1 MTKFFFVLLVAL
13 IGFGISGNAQTPSGQ
28 STVQK
33 INDDIK
39 NIQPPSATEPITPPA
54 AKPATPPAAKPAT
67 PPAAKPATP
76 PAAKPAT
83 PPPARPKVPSTC
95 DPQCQKQKDALDGN

>member
-54 AKPATPPAAKPAT
+54 AKPATPP
-67 PPAAKPATP
+67 
-76 PAAKPAT
+76 
-83 PPPARPKVPSTC
+83 PARPKVPSTC